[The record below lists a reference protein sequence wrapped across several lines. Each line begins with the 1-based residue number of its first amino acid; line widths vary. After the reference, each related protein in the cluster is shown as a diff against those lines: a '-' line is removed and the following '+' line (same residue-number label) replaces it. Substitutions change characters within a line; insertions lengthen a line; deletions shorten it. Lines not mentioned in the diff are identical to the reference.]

1 MKTSKKVLSTFLAL
15 FMVVTMFSGSA
26 FAADSANQL
35 TGFGSDIASIGIT
48 GADVSSATLTTS
60 ASNNG
65 NDNNMTYTYNVVL
78 SATTS
83 AEAAVTATFAK
94 AAGSGCTISKVP
106 RISNQ
111 PVPTIPVVRNN
122 QSLTFS
128 STLSSGVG
136 TATAYVFPALTTDFT
151 RFDTYVF
158 NFTTGAVKNP
168 VTSNGVTLRFGDP
181 AYANT
186 APECYMSLEAD
197 GAAFNAQYEGPLA
210 GYYPD
215 MLALYMTYD
224 GAINATASDTDKVC
238 FVTYDANGEAT
249 EVGSITGTGSTF
261 ATVKIKA
268 AGSISVNGITV
279 NFSAPASPTTPAGS
293 APSSVVSYLPIGQ
306 YASGQGWGSAAG
318 KFAGKTSLESTGV
331 SLGALGGYIEFKFD
345 DGITDDPTNPYG
357 VDFVVYGNAFNGNP
371 EAGAVQVSENG
382 TTWYELAGSKYYDDN
397 LTATGAAQSNGKF
410 AAAYTGTS
418 RNADITYTLNSANIT
433 AALTGEHGSITANPF
448 TNAIA
453 WWPTVG
459 EYADSVIAAAHQD
472 SNVTVSRTANQ
483 LTFGGVTAV
492 QDSNTTAEYAFGY
505 ADVTPNGSPATY
517 GDAVNPYTPYTSG
530 KTGGDGFDLA
540 WAVDIS
546 TGLPVNVTGKVFKY
560 VRVYSAVLDNATFGE
575 TSTEV
580 CGIFTTA
587 NGQKNAD
594 GSEVPVGRT
603 DAPTVNYGTSAT
615 AMNIPVSTEDNSVAD
630 LQMTAG
636 KYYINAAGTA
646 ENLYVNGAKVT
657 SGEAYE
663 FNVESRKTTYLRIIA
678 QNEMKEP
685 FIKVIAIRGR

>member
-94 AAGSGCTISKVP
+94 AAGSGCTISTVP

-249 EVGSITGTGSTF
+249 EVGCITGTGSTF

-268 AGSISVNGITV
+268 AGSISVNGVTV

-382 TTWYELAGSKYYDDN
+382 TTWYELAGSKYYDGGFSFDGN
-397 LTATGAAQSNGKF
+397 KATGGKYSNV
-410 AAAYTGTS
+410 YTGTLRDTTVNYTKGS
-418 RNADITYTLNSANIT
+418 DIQVTLGGNGPKTFTT
-433 AALTGEHGSITANPF
+433 AT
-448 TNAIA
+448 A
-453 WWPTVG
+453 WWPTVD

-472 SNVTVSRTANQ
+472 NNVTVSRTANQ

-587 NGQKNAD
+587 NGGT
-594 GSEVPVGRT
+594 GSGAATTDLVVKKGNKPVATSNMGYREV
-603 DAPTVNYGTSAT
+603 DAGSYKVTS
-615 AMNIPVSTEDNSVAD
+615 SE
-630 LQMTAG
+630 
-636 KYYINAAGTA
+636 
-646 ENLYVNGAKVT
+646 ENVYVNGVKVT
-657 SGEAYE
+657 ADSGYTFTISAGGMY
-663 FNVESRKTTYLRIIA
+663 RIIT
-678 QNEMKEP
+678 QNGTESPYVTLLKGE
-685 FIKVIAIRGR
+685 

>member
-94 AAGSGCTISKVP
+94 AAGSGCTISTVP

-268 AGSISVNGITV
+268 AGSISVNGVTV

-382 TTWYELAGSKYYDDN
+382 TTWYELAGSKYYDGGFSFDGN
-397 LTATGAAQSNGKF
+397 KATGGKYSNV
-410 AAAYTGTS
+410 YTGTLRDTTVNYTKGS
-418 RNADITYTLNSANIT
+418 DIQVTLGGNGPKTFTT
-433 AALTGEHGSITANPF
+433 AT
-448 TNAIA
+448 A
-453 WWPTVG
+453 WWPTVD

-587 NGQKNAD
+587 NKASASIGTTA
-594 GSEVPVGRT
+594 
-603 DAPTVNYGTSAT
+603 APTITINDGGDFVGNIAEFGSPVKYGNVDVYDLSGCGFTNLDVTAVLSGANVYVNS
-615 AMNIPVSTEDNSVAD
+615 
-630 LQMTAG
+630 
-636 KYYINAAGTA
+636 NAAGNYTA
-646 ENLYVNGAKVT
+646 GVNNNYIRVVAQ
-657 SGEAYE
+657 SGTNAPYITLI
-663 FNVESRKTTYLRIIA
+663 KLR
-678 QNEMKEP
+678 
-685 FIKVIAIRGR
+685 

>member
-1 MKTSKKVLSTFLAL
+1 
-15 FMVVTMFSGSA
+15 MVVTMFSGSA

-238 FVTYDANGEAT
+238 FVTYDSNGEAT
-249 EVGSITGTGSTF
+249 EEGSITGTGSTF

-268 AGSISVNGITV
+268 AGSISVNGVTV

-382 TTWYELAGSKYYDDN
+382 TTWYELAGSKYYDGGFSFDGN
-397 LTATGAAQSNGKF
+397 KATGGKYSNV
-410 AAAYTGTS
+410 YTGTLRDTTVNYTKGS
-418 RNADITYTLNSANIT
+418 DIQVTLGGNGPKTFTT
-433 AALTGEHGSITANPF
+433 AT
-448 TNAIA
+448 A
-453 WWPTVG
+453 WWPTVD

-546 TGLPVNVTGKVFKY
+546 TGQPVNVTGKVFKY

-587 NGQKNAD
+587 NKA
-594 GSEVPVGRT
+594 SASVGT
-603 DAPTVNYGTSAT
+603 TAAPTSITVNNNSITPTSTVGNVVVYDVGGLTESDTISVTTAGTSNT
-615 AMNIPVSTEDNSVAD
+615 
-630 LQMTAG
+630 
-636 KYYINAAGTA
+636 YINSA
-646 ENLYVNGAKVT
+646 NSN
-657 SGEAYE
+657 SYE
-663 FNVESRKTTYLRIIA
+663 VSADDQMVRIIV
-678 QNEMKEP
+678 QSGSSEP
-685 FIKVIAIRGR
+685 YIAIIK

>member
-94 AAGSGCTISKVP
+94 AAGSGCTISTVP

-224 GAINATASDTDKVC
+224 GAISATASDTDKVC
-238 FVTYDANGEAT
+238 FVTYDSNGEAT
-249 EVGSITGTGSTF
+249 EEGSITGTGSTF

-268 AGSISVNGITV
+268 AGSISVNGVTV

-357 VDFVVYGNAFNGNP
+357 VDFVIYGNAFNGNP

-382 TTWYELAGSKYYDDN
+382 TTWYELAGSKYYDGGFSFDGN
-397 LTATGAAQSNGKF
+397 KATGGKYSNV
-410 AAAYTGTS
+410 YTGTLRDTTVNYTKGS
-418 RNADITYTLNSANIT
+418 DIQVTLGGNGPKTFTT
-433 AALTGEHGSITANPF
+433 AT
-448 TNAIA
+448 A
-453 WWPTVG
+453 WWPTVD

-492 QDSNTTAEYAFGY
+492 QDSNATAEYAFGY

-517 GDAVNPYTPYTSG
+517 GDAVNPYTPYTAG

-546 TGLPVNVTGKVFKY
+546 TGRPVNVTGKVFKY

-587 NGQKNAD
+587 NKA
-594 GSEVPVGRT
+594 SASVGT
-603 DAPTVNYGTSAT
+603 TAAPTITVDGNTYILDSTRVQEIDVSEGTVAVTAT
-615 AMNIPVSTEDNSVAD
+615 ASGNTLFVNS
-630 LQMTAG
+630 
-636 KYYINAAGTA
+636 
-646 ENLYVNGAKVT
+646 T
-657 SGEAYE
+657 SGTNSSSVNFTMEE
-663 FNVESRKTTYLRIIA
+663 GDEQLVRIIA
-678 QNEMKEP
+678 QDGTTSNP
-685 FIKVIAIRGR
+685 YIGVIKLVGAKAE

>member
-1 MKTSKKVLSTFLAL
+1 
-15 FMVVTMFSGSA
+15 MVVTMFSGSA

-94 AAGSGCTISKVP
+94 AAGSGCTISTVP

-128 STLSSGVG
+128 RTLSSGVG

-238 FVTYDANGEAT
+238 FVTYDSNGEAT
-249 EVGSITGTGSTF
+249 EVGSITGTGNTF

-268 AGSISVNGITV
+268 AGSISVNGVTV

-371 EAGAVQVSENG
+371 EAGAVQVSEDG
-382 TTWYELAGSKYYDDN
+382 TTWYELAGSKYYDGGFSFDGN
-397 LTATGAAQSNGKF
+397 KATGGKYSNV
-410 AAAYTGTS
+410 YTGTLRDTTVNYTKGS
-418 RNADITYTLNSANIT
+418 DIQVTLGGNGPKTFTT
-433 AALTGEHGSITANPF
+433 AT
-448 TNAIA
+448 A
-453 WWPTVG
+453 WWPTVD

-587 NGQKNAD
+587 NKA
-594 GSEVPVGRT
+594 SASVGT
-603 DAPTVNYGTSAT
+603 TAAPTSITVNNESITPTSTEGNVVVYDVGGLTESAT
-615 AMNIPVSTEDNSVAD
+615 ISVT
-630 LQMTAG
+630 TAG
-636 KYYINAAGTA
+636 ASNTYINSA
-646 ENLYVNGAKVT
+646 NSN
-657 SGEAYE
+657 SYE
-663 FNVESRKTTYLRIIA
+663 VSADDQMVRIIV
-678 QNEMKEP
+678 QSGSSEP
-685 FIKVIAIRGR
+685 YIAIIK

>member
-1 MKTSKKVLSTFLAL
+1 
-15 FMVVTMFSGSA
+15 MVVTMFSGSA

-238 FVTYDANGEAT
+238 FVTYDSNGEAT

-268 AGSISVNGITV
+268 AGSISVNGVTV

-357 VDFVVYGNAFNGNP
+357 VDFVIYGNAFNGNP

-382 TTWYELAGSKYYDDN
+382 TTWYELAGSKYYDGGFSFDGN
-397 LTATGAAQSNGKF
+397 KATGGKYSNV
-410 AAAYTGTS
+410 YTGTLRDTTVNYTKGS
-418 RNADITYTLNSANIT
+418 DIQVTLGGNGPKTFTT
-433 AALTGEHGSITANPF
+433 AT
-448 TNAIA
+448 A

-587 NGQKNAD
+587 NKA
-594 GSEVPVGRT
+594 SASVGT
-603 DAPTVNYGTSAT
+603 TAAPTITVDGDTYILDSTRVQEIDVSEGTVAVTAT
-615 AMNIPVSTEDNSVAD
+615 ASGNTLFVNS
-630 LQMTAG
+630 
-636 KYYINAAGTA
+636 
-646 ENLYVNGAKVT
+646 T
-657 SGEAYE
+657 SGTNSSSVNFTMKEGDE
-663 FNVESRKTTYLRIIA
+663 QLVRIIA
-678 QNEMKEP
+678 QDGTTSNP
-685 FIKVIAIRGR
+685 YIGVIKLVGVIAE

>member
-1 MKTSKKVLSTFLAL
+1 MVL
-15 FMVVTMFSGSA
+15 TMFSGSA

-94 AAGSGCTISKVP
+94 AAGSGCTISTVP

-238 FVTYDANGEAT
+238 FVTYDSNGEAT

-382 TTWYELAGSKYYDDN
+382 TTWYELAGSKYYDGGFSFDGN
-397 LTATGAAQSNGKF
+397 KATGGKYSNV
-410 AAAYTGTS
+410 YTGTLRDTTVNYTKGS
-418 RNADITYTLNSANIT
+418 DIQVTLGGNGPKTFTT
-433 AALTGEHGSITANPF
+433 AT
-448 TNAIA
+448 A
-453 WWPTVG
+453 WWPTVD

-546 TGLPVNVTGKVFKY
+546 TGQPVNVTGKVFKY

-587 NGQKNAD
+587 NKA
-594 GSEVPVGRT
+594 SASVGT
-603 DAPTVNYGTSAT
+603 TAAPTSITVNNNSITPTSTVGNVVVYDVGGLTESDTISVTTAGTSNT
-615 AMNIPVSTEDNSVAD
+615 
-630 LQMTAG
+630 
-636 KYYINAAGTA
+636 YINSA
-646 ENLYVNGAKVT
+646 NSN
-657 SGEAYE
+657 SYE
-663 FNVESRKTTYLRIIA
+663 VSADDQMVRIIV
-678 QNEMKEP
+678 QSGSSEP
-685 FIKVIAIRGR
+685 YIAIIK

>member
-1 MKTSKKVLSTFLAL
+1 MVL
-15 FMVVTMFSGSA
+15 TMFSGSA

-94 AAGSGCTISKVP
+94 AAGSGCTISTVP

-197 GAAFNAQYEGPLA
+197 GATFNAQYEGPLA

-215 MLALYMTYD
+215 MLALYMTYN
-224 GAINATASDTDKVC
+224 GAISATASDTDKVC
-238 FVTYDANGEAT
+238 FVTYDSNGEAT
-249 EVGSITGTGSTF
+249 EEGSITGTGNTF

-268 AGSISVNGITV
+268 AGSISVNGVTV

-357 VDFVVYGNAFNGNP
+357 VDFVIYGNAFNGNP

-382 TTWYELAGSKYYDDN
+382 TTWYELAGSKYYDGGFSFDGN
-397 LTATGAAQSNGKF
+397 KATGGKYSNV
-410 AAAYTGTS
+410 YTGTLRDTTVNYTKGS
-418 RNADITYTLNSANIT
+418 DIQVTLGGNGPKTFTT
-433 AALTGEHGSITANPF
+433 AT
-448 TNAIA
+448 A
-453 WWPTVG
+453 WWPTVD

-492 QDSNTTAEYAFGY
+492 QDSNATAEYAFGY

-546 TGLPVNVTGKVFKY
+546 TGRPVNVTGKVFKY

-587 NGQKNAD
+587 NGGT
-594 GSEVPVGRT
+594 GSG
-603 DAPTVNYGTSAT
+603 AATSAVSLMT
-615 AMNIPVSTEDNSVAD
+615 ENEEPVILNQQDVTSVA
-630 LQMTAG
+630 AG
-636 KYYINAAGTA
+636 QYFLNSSAEYTYINGVLSSDAATEYGAEISIAAGQKIQIITQ
-646 ENLYVNGAKVT
+646 NGT
-657 SGEAYE
+657 
-663 FNVESRKTTYLRIIA
+663 ES
-678 QNEMKEP
+678 P
-685 FIKVIAIRGR
+685 FITVLSAF

>member
-15 FMVVTMFSGSA
+15 FMVLTMFSGSA

-35 TGFGSDIASIGIT
+35 AGFGSDIASIGIT

-60 ASNNG
+60 ASDNG

-94 AAGSGCTISKVP
+94 AAGSGCTISTVP

-111 PVPTIPVVRNN
+111 PVPTIPVVQNN

-181 AYANT
+181 VYANT

-238 FVTYDANGEAT
+238 FVTYDSNGEAT
-249 EVGSITGTGSTF
+249 EEGSITGTGSTF

-268 AGSISVNGITV
+268 AGSISVNGVTV

-382 TTWYELAGSKYYDDN
+382 TTWYELAGSKYYDGGFSFDGN
-397 LTATGAAQSNGKF
+397 KATGGKYSNV
-410 AAAYTGTS
+410 YTGTLRDTTVNYTKGS
-418 RNADITYTLNSANIT
+418 DIQVTLGGNGPKTFTT
-433 AALTGEHGSITANPF
+433 AT
-448 TNAIA
+448 A
-453 WWPTVG
+453 WWPTVD

-472 SNVTVSRTANQ
+472 DNVTVSRTANQ

-587 NGQKNAD
+587 NKA
-594 GSEVPVGRT
+594 SASVGT
-603 DAPTVNYGTSAT
+603 TAAPTITINDGGDFVGNIAEFGSPVKYGNVDVYDLSGYGFTNLDVTAVLSGANVYVNS
-615 AMNIPVSTEDNSVAD
+615 
-630 LQMTAG
+630 
-636 KYYINAAGTA
+636 NAAGNYTA
-646 ENLYVNGAKVT
+646 GVNNNYIRVVAQ
-657 SGEAYE
+657 SGTNAPY
-663 FNVESRKTTYLRIIA
+663 IA
-678 QNEMKEP
+678 L
-685 FIKVIAIRGR
+685 IKLG

>member
-1 MKTSKKVLSTFLAL
+1 
-15 FMVVTMFSGSA
+15 MVVTMFSGSA

-238 FVTYDANGEAT
+238 FVTYDSNGEAT
-249 EVGSITGTGSTF
+249 EEGSITGTGSTF

-268 AGSISVNGITV
+268 AGSISVNGVTV

-371 EAGAVQVSENG
+371 EAGAVQVSEDG
-382 TTWYELAGSKYYDDN
+382 TTWYELAGSKYYDGGFSFDGN
-397 LTATGAAQSNGKF
+397 KATGGKYSNV
-410 AAAYTGTS
+410 YTGTLRDTTVNYTKGS
-418 RNADITYTLNSANIT
+418 DIQVTLGGNGPKTFTT
-433 AALTGEHGSITANPF
+433 AT
-448 TNAIA
+448 A
-453 WWPTVG
+453 WWPTVD

-472 SNVTVSRTANQ
+472 NNVTVSRTANQ

-587 NGQKNAD
+587 NGGT
-594 GSEVPVGRT
+594 GSGAATTDLVVKKGNKPVATSNMGYQEVDTG
-603 DAPTVNYGTSAT
+603 NYKVTS
-615 AMNIPVSTEDNSVAD
+615 SE
-630 LQMTAG
+630 
-636 KYYINAAGTA
+636 
-646 ENLYVNGAKVT
+646 ENVYVNGVKVT
-657 SGEAYE
+657 ADSGYTFTISAGRMY
-663 FNVESRKTTYLRIIA
+663 RIIT
-678 QNEMKEP
+678 QNGTESPYVTVLKG
-685 FIKVIAIRGR
+685 K

>member
-94 AAGSGCTISKVP
+94 AAGSGCTISTVP

-238 FVTYDANGEAT
+238 FVTYDSNGEAT
-249 EVGSITGTGSTF
+249 EEGSITGTGNTF

-268 AGSISVNGITV
+268 AGSISVNGVTV

-382 TTWYELAGSKYYDDN
+382 TTWYELAGSKYYDGGFSFDGN
-397 LTATGAAQSNGKF
+397 KATGGKYSNV
-410 AAAYTGTS
+410 YTGTLRDTTVNYTKGS
-418 RNADITYTLNSANIT
+418 DIQVTLGGNGPKTFTT
-433 AALTGEHGSITANPF
+433 AT
-448 TNAIA
+448 A
-453 WWPTVG
+453 WWPTVD

-492 QDSNTTAEYAFGY
+492 QDSNATAEYAFGY

-587 NGQKNAD
+587 NGGT
-594 GSEVPVGRT
+594 GSGAATSTVRLMNTNEEPVT
-603 DAPTVNYGTSAT
+603 LNQQAVT
-615 AMNIPVSTEDNSVAD
+615 SVA
-630 LQMTAG
+630 AG
-636 KYYINAAGTA
+636 QYFLNSSAEYTYINGVLSSDAATEYGAEISIAAGQKIQIITQ
-646 ENLYVNGAKVT
+646 NGT
-657 SGEAYE
+657 
-663 FNVESRKTTYLRIIA
+663 ES
-678 QNEMKEP
+678 P
-685 FIKVIAIRGR
+685 FITVLSAF

>member
-1 MKTSKKVLSTFLAL
+1 
-15 FMVVTMFSGSA
+15 MVVTMFSGSA

-94 AAGSGCTISKVP
+94 AAGSGCTISTVP

-181 AYANT
+181 TYANT

-224 GAINATASDTDKVC
+224 GAISATASDTDKVC
-238 FVTYDANGEAT
+238 FVTYDSNGEAT
-249 EVGSITGTGSTF
+249 EEGSITGTGSTF

-268 AGSISVNGITV
+268 AGSISVNGVTV

-357 VDFVVYGNAFNGNP
+357 VDFVIYGNAFNGNP

-382 TTWYELAGSKYYDDN
+382 TTWYELAGSKYYDGGFSFDGN
-397 LTATGAAQSNGKF
+397 KATGGKYSNV
-410 AAAYTGTS
+410 YTGTLRDTTVNYTKGS
-418 RNADITYTLNSANIT
+418 DIQVTLGGNGPKTFTT
-433 AALTGEHGSITANPF
+433 AT
-448 TNAIA
+448 A
-453 WWPTVG
+453 WWPTVD

-492 QDSNTTAEYAFGY
+492 QDSNATAEYAFGY

-546 TGLPVNVTGKVFKY
+546 TGRPVNVTGKVFKY

-587 NGQKNAD
+587 NGGT
-594 GSEVPVGRT
+594 GSG
-603 DAPTVNYGTSAT
+603 AATSAVSLMT
-615 AMNIPVSTEDNSVAD
+615 ENEEPVTLNQQDVTSVA
-630 LQMTAG
+630 AG
-636 KYYINAAGTA
+636 QYFLKSSAEYTYINGVLSSDAATEYGAEISIAAGQKIQIITQ
-646 ENLYVNGAKVT
+646 NGT
-657 SGEAYE
+657 
-663 FNVESRKTTYLRIIA
+663 ES
-678 QNEMKEP
+678 P
-685 FIKVIAIRGR
+685 FITVLSAF

>member
-15 FMVVTMFSGSA
+15 FMVLTMFSGSA

-94 AAGSGCTISKVP
+94 AAGSGCTISTVP

-238 FVTYDANGEAT
+238 FVTYDSNGEAT
-249 EVGSITGTGSTF
+249 EEGSITGTGSTF

-268 AGSISVNGITV
+268 AGSISVNGVTV

-382 TTWYELAGSKYYDDN
+382 TTWYELAGSKYYDGGFSFDGN
-397 LTATGAAQSNGKF
+397 KATGGKYSNV
-410 AAAYTGTS
+410 YTGTLRDTTVNYTKGS
-418 RNADITYTLNSANIT
+418 DIQVTLGGNGPKTFTT
-433 AALTGEHGSITANPF
+433 AT
-448 TNAIA
+448 A
-453 WWPTVG
+453 WWPTVD

-472 SNVTVSRTANQ
+472 NNVTVSRTANQ

-587 NGQKNAD
+587 NGGT
-594 GSEVPVGRT
+594 GSGAATTDLVVKKGNKPVATSNMGYQEVDTG
-603 DAPTVNYGTSAT
+603 NYKVTS
-615 AMNIPVSTEDNSVAD
+615 SE
-630 LQMTAG
+630 
-636 KYYINAAGTA
+636 
-646 ENLYVNGAKVT
+646 ENVYVNGVKVT
-657 SGEAYE
+657 ADSGYTFTISAGRMY
-663 FNVESRKTTYLRIIA
+663 RIIT
-678 QNEMKEP
+678 QNGTESPYVTVLKG
-685 FIKVIAIRGR
+685 K

>member
-1 MKTSKKVLSTFLAL
+1 MVL
-15 FMVVTMFSGSA
+15 TMFSGSA

-94 AAGSGCTISKVP
+94 AAGSGCTISTVP

-268 AGSISVNGITV
+268 AGSISVNGVTV
-279 NFSAPASPTTPAGS
+279 NFSAPASPTTPAGP

-382 TTWYELAGSKYYDDN
+382 TTWYELAGSKYYDGGFSFDGN
-397 LTATGAAQSNGKF
+397 KATGGKYSNV
-410 AAAYTGTS
+410 YTGTLRDTTVNYTKGS
-418 RNADITYTLNSANIT
+418 DIQVTLGGNGPKTFTT
-433 AALTGEHGSITANPF
+433 AT
-448 TNAIA
+448 A
-453 WWPTVG
+453 WWPTVD

-546 TGLPVNVTGKVFKY
+546 TGQPVNVTGKVFKY

-587 NGQKNAD
+587 NKA
-594 GSEVPVGRT
+594 SASVGT
-603 DAPTVNYGTSAT
+603 TAAPTSITVNNNSITPTSTVGNVVVYDVGGLTESDTISVTTAGTSNT
-615 AMNIPVSTEDNSVAD
+615 
-630 LQMTAG
+630 
-636 KYYINAAGTA
+636 YINSA
-646 ENLYVNGAKVT
+646 NSN
-657 SGEAYE
+657 SYE
-663 FNVESRKTTYLRIIA
+663 VSADDQMVRIIV
-678 QNEMKEP
+678 QSGSSEP
-685 FIKVIAIRGR
+685 YIAIIK

>member
-15 FMVVTMFSGSA
+15 FMVLTMFSGSA

-35 TGFGSDIASIGIT
+35 AGFGSDIASIGIT

-83 AEAAVTATFAK
+83 AEAAVTATVAK
-94 AAGSGCTISKVP
+94 AAGSGCTISTVP

-111 PVPTIPVVRNN
+111 PVPTIPVVQNN

-197 GAAFNAQYEGPLA
+197 GATFNAQYEGPLA

-215 MLALYMTYD
+215 MLALYMTYN
-224 GAINATASDTDKVC
+224 GAISATASDTDKVC
-238 FVTYDANGEAT
+238 FVTYDSNGEAT
-249 EVGSITGTGSTF
+249 EEGSITGTGNTF

-268 AGSISVNGITV
+268 AGSISVNGVTV

-357 VDFVVYGNAFNGNP
+357 VDFVIYGNAFNGNP

-382 TTWYELAGSKYYDDN
+382 TTWYELAGSKYYDGGFSFDGN
-397 LTATGAAQSNGKF
+397 KATGGKYSNV
-410 AAAYTGTS
+410 YTGTLRDTTVNYTKGS
-418 RNADITYTLNSANIT
+418 DIQVTLGGNGPKTFTT
-433 AALTGEHGSITANPF
+433 AT
-448 TNAIA
+448 A
-453 WWPTVG
+453 WWPTVD

-492 QDSNTTAEYAFGY
+492 QDSNATAEYAFGY

-546 TGLPVNVTGKVFKY
+546 NGLPVNVTGKVFKY

-587 NGQKNAD
+587 NKA
-594 GSEVPVGRT
+594 SASVGT
-603 DAPTVNYGTSAT
+603 TAAPTITINDGGDFVGNIAEFGSAVKYGNVDVYDLSGYGFTNLDVTAVLSGANVYVNS
-615 AMNIPVSTEDNSVAD
+615 
-630 LQMTAG
+630 
-636 KYYINAAGTA
+636 NAAGNYTA
-646 ENLYVNGAKVT
+646 GVNNNYIRVVAQ
-657 SGEAYE
+657 SGTNAPY
-663 FNVESRKTTYLRIIA
+663 IA
-678 QNEMKEP
+678 L
-685 FIKVIAIRGR
+685 IKLG

>member
-1 MKTSKKVLSTFLAL
+1 
-15 FMVVTMFSGSA
+15 MVVTMFSGSA

-238 FVTYDANGEAT
+238 FVTYDSNGEAT
-249 EVGSITGTGSTF
+249 EEGSITGTGSTF

-268 AGSISVNGITV
+268 AGSISVNGVTV
-279 NFSAPASPTTPAGS
+279 NFSAPASPTTLAGS

-382 TTWYELAGSKYYDDN
+382 TTWYELAGSKYYDGGFSFDGN
-397 LTATGAAQSNGKF
+397 KATGGKYSNV
-410 AAAYTGTS
+410 YTGTLRDTTVNYTKGS
-418 RNADITYTLNSANIT
+418 DIQVTLGGNGPKTFTT
-433 AALTGEHGSITANPF
+433 AT
-448 TNAIA
+448 A
-453 WWPTVG
+453 WWPTVD

-472 SNVTVSRTANQ
+472 DNVTVSRTANQ

-587 NGQKNAD
+587 NGGT
-594 GSEVPVGRT
+594 GSGAATSTVRLMNTNEEPVT
-603 DAPTVNYGTSAT
+603 LNQQAVT
-615 AMNIPVSTEDNSVAD
+615 SVA
-630 LQMTAG
+630 AG
-636 KYYINAAGTA
+636 QYFLNSSAEYTYINGVLSSDAATEYGAEISIAAGQKIQIITQ
-646 ENLYVNGAKVT
+646 NGT
-657 SGEAYE
+657 
-663 FNVESRKTTYLRIIA
+663 ES
-678 QNEMKEP
+678 P
-685 FIKVIAIRGR
+685 FITVLSAF

>member
-1 MKTSKKVLSTFLAL
+1 MKTSKKVLSTFLAF
-15 FMVVTMFSGSA
+15 FMVLTMFSGSA

-35 TGFGSDIASIGIT
+35 AGFGSDIASIGIT

-60 ASNNG
+60 ASDNG

-94 AAGSGCTISKVP
+94 AAGSGCTISTVP

-111 PVPTIPVVRNN
+111 PVPTIPVVQNN

-238 FVTYDANGEAT
+238 FVTYDSNGEAT
-249 EVGSITGTGSTF
+249 EEGSITGTGSTF

-268 AGSISVNGITV
+268 AGSISVNGVTV

-382 TTWYELAGSKYYDDN
+382 TTWYELAGSKYYDGGFSFDGN
-397 LTATGAAQSNGKF
+397 KATGGKYSNV
-410 AAAYTGTS
+410 YTGTLRDTTVNYTKGS
-418 RNADITYTLNSANIT
+418 DIQVTLGGNGPKTFTT
-433 AALTGEHGSITANPF
+433 AT
-448 TNAIA
+448 A
-453 WWPTVG
+453 WWPTVD

-472 SNVTVSRTANQ
+472 DNVTVSRTANQ

-587 NGQKNAD
+587 NKA
-594 GSEVPVGRT
+594 SASVGT
-603 DAPTVNYGTSAT
+603 TAAPTITINDGGDFVGNIAEFGSPVKYGNVDVYDLSGYGFTNLDVTAVLSGANVYVNS
-615 AMNIPVSTEDNSVAD
+615 
-630 LQMTAG
+630 
-636 KYYINAAGTA
+636 NAAGNYTA
-646 ENLYVNGAKVT
+646 GVNNNYIRVVAQ
-657 SGEAYE
+657 SGTNAPY
-663 FNVESRKTTYLRIIA
+663 IA
-678 QNEMKEP
+678 L
-685 FIKVIAIRGR
+685 IKLG

>member
-94 AAGSGCTISKVP
+94 AAGSGCTISTVP

-215 MLALYMTYD
+215 MLALYMTYN
-224 GAINATASDTDKVC
+224 GAISATASDTDKVC
-238 FVTYDANGEAT
+238 FVTYDSNGEAT
-249 EVGSITGTGSTF
+249 EEGSITGTGSTF

-268 AGSISVNGITV
+268 AGSISVNGVTV

-357 VDFVVYGNAFNGNP
+357 VDFVIYGNAFNGNP

-382 TTWYELAGSKYYDDN
+382 TTWYELAGSKYYDGGFSFDGN
-397 LTATGAAQSNGKF
+397 KATGGKYSNV
-410 AAAYTGTS
+410 YTGTLRDTTVNYTKGS
-418 RNADITYTLNSANIT
+418 DIQVTLGGNGPKTFTT
-433 AALTGEHGSITANPF
+433 AT
-448 TNAIA
+448 A
-453 WWPTVG
+453 WWPTVD

-492 QDSNTTAEYAFGY
+492 QDSNATAEYAFGY

-546 TGLPVNVTGKVFKY
+546 TGRPVNVTGKVFKY

-587 NGQKNAD
+587 NGGT
-594 GSEVPVGRT
+594 GSG
-603 DAPTVNYGTSAT
+603 AATSAVSLMT
-615 AMNIPVSTEDNSVAD
+615 ENEEPVTLNQQDVTSVA
-630 LQMTAG
+630 AG
-636 KYYINAAGTA
+636 QYFLKSSAEYTYINGVLSSDAATEYGAEISIAAGQKIQIITQ
-646 ENLYVNGAKVT
+646 NGT
-657 SGEAYE
+657 
-663 FNVESRKTTYLRIIA
+663 ES
-678 QNEMKEP
+678 P
-685 FIKVIAIRGR
+685 FITVLSAF

>member
-1 MKTSKKVLSTFLAL
+1 
-15 FMVVTMFSGSA
+15 MVVTMFSGSA

-94 AAGSGCTISKVP
+94 AAGSGCTISTVP

-111 PVPTIPVVRNN
+111 PVPTIPVVQNN

-238 FVTYDANGEAT
+238 FVTYDSNGEAT

-318 KFAGKTSLESTGV
+318 KFAGKNSLESTGV

-382 TTWYELAGSKYYDDN
+382 TTWYELAGSKYYDGGFSFDGN
-397 LTATGAAQSNGKF
+397 KATGGKYSNV
-410 AAAYTGTS
+410 YTGTLRDTTVNYTKGS
-418 RNADITYTLNSANIT
+418 DIQVTLGGNGPKTFTT
-433 AALTGEHGSITANPF
+433 AT
-448 TNAIA
+448 A
-453 WWPTVG
+453 WWPTVD

-546 TGLPVNVTGKVFKY
+546 TGQPVNVTGKVFKY

-587 NGQKNAD
+587 NKA
-594 GSEVPVGRT
+594 SASVGT
-603 DAPTVNYGTSAT
+603 TAAPTSITVNNNSITPTSTVGNVVVYDVGGLTESDTISVTTAGTSNT
-615 AMNIPVSTEDNSVAD
+615 
-630 LQMTAG
+630 
-636 KYYINAAGTA
+636 YINSA
-646 ENLYVNGAKVT
+646 NSN
-657 SGEAYE
+657 SYE
-663 FNVESRKTTYLRIIA
+663 VSADDQMVRIIV
-678 QNEMKEP
+678 QSGSSEP
-685 FIKVIAIRGR
+685 YIAIIK

>member
-1 MKTSKKVLSTFLAL
+1 MVL
-15 FMVVTMFSGSA
+15 TMFSGSA

-35 TGFGSDIASIGIT
+35 AGFGSDIASIGIT

-60 ASNNG
+60 ASDNG

-94 AAGSGCTISKVP
+94 AAGSGCTISTVP

-111 PVPTIPVVRNN
+111 PVPTIPVVQNN

-238 FVTYDANGEAT
+238 FVTYDSNGEAT
-249 EVGSITGTGSTF
+249 EEGSITGTGSTF

-268 AGSISVNGITV
+268 AGSISVNGVTV

-382 TTWYELAGSKYYDDN
+382 TTWYELAGSKYYDGGFSFDGN
-397 LTATGAAQSNGKF
+397 KATGGKYSNV
-410 AAAYTGTS
+410 YTGTLRDTTVNYTKGS
-418 RNADITYTLNSANIT
+418 DIQVTLGGNGPKTFTT
-433 AALTGEHGSITANPF
+433 AT
-448 TNAIA
+448 A
-453 WWPTVG
+453 WWPTVD

-472 SNVTVSRTANQ
+472 DNVTVSRTANQ

-587 NGQKNAD
+587 NKA
-594 GSEVPVGRT
+594 SASVGT
-603 DAPTVNYGTSAT
+603 TAAPTSITVNNNSITPTSTEGNVVVYDVGGLTESDTISVTTAGTSNT
-615 AMNIPVSTEDNSVAD
+615 
-630 LQMTAG
+630 
-636 KYYINAAGTA
+636 YINSA
-646 ENLYVNGAKVT
+646 NSN
-657 SGEAYE
+657 SYE
-663 FNVESRKTTYLRIIA
+663 VSADDQMVRIIV
-678 QNEMKEP
+678 QSGSSEP
-685 FIKVIAIRGR
+685 YIAIIK

>member
-15 FMVVTMFSGSA
+15 FMVLTMFSGSA

-94 AAGSGCTISKVP
+94 AAGSGCTISTVP

-111 PVPTIPVVRNN
+111 PVPTIPVVQNN

-215 MLALYMTYD
+215 MLALYMTYN
-224 GAINATASDTDKVC
+224 GAISATASDTDKVC
-238 FVTYDANGEAT
+238 FVTYDSNGEAT
-249 EVGSITGTGSTF
+249 EEGSITGTGNTF

-268 AGSISVNGITV
+268 AGSISVNGVTV

-357 VDFVVYGNAFNGNP
+357 VDFVIYGNAFNGNP

-382 TTWYELAGSKYYDDN
+382 TTWYELAGSKYYDGGFSFDGN
-397 LTATGAAQSNGKF
+397 KATGGKYSNV
-410 AAAYTGTS
+410 YTGTLRDTTVNYTKGS
-418 RNADITYTLNSANIT
+418 DIQVTLGGNGPKTFTT
-433 AALTGEHGSITANPF
+433 AT
-448 TNAIA
+448 A
-453 WWPTVG
+453 WWPTVD

-492 QDSNTTAEYAFGY
+492 QDSNATAEYAFGY

-546 TGLPVNVTGKVFKY
+546 NGLPVNVTGKVFKY

-587 NGQKNAD
+587 NKA
-594 GSEVPVGRT
+594 SASVGT
-603 DAPTVNYGTSAT
+603 TAAPTITINDGGDFVGNIAEFGSAVKYGNVDVYDLSGYGFTNLDVTAVLSGANVYVNS
-615 AMNIPVSTEDNSVAD
+615 
-630 LQMTAG
+630 
-636 KYYINAAGTA
+636 NAAGNYTA
-646 ENLYVNGAKVT
+646 GVNNNYIRVVAQ
-657 SGEAYE
+657 SGTNAPYITLI
-663 FNVESRKTTYLRIIA
+663 KLR
-678 QNEMKEP
+678 
-685 FIKVIAIRGR
+685 

>member
-15 FMVVTMFSGSA
+15 FMVLTMFSGSA

-94 AAGSGCTISKVP
+94 AAGSGCTISTVP

-197 GAAFNAQYEGPLA
+197 GATFNAQYEGPLA

-215 MLALYMTYD
+215 MLALYMTYN
-224 GAINATASDTDKVC
+224 GAISATASDTDKVC
-238 FVTYDANGEAT
+238 FVTYDSNGEAT
-249 EVGSITGTGSTF
+249 EEGSITGTGNTF

-268 AGSISVNGITV
+268 AGSISVNGVTV

-357 VDFVVYGNAFNGNP
+357 VDFV
-371 EAGAVQVSENG
+371 
-382 TTWYELAGSKYYDDN
+382 
-397 LTATGAAQSNGKF
+397 
-410 AAAYTGTS
+410 
-418 RNADITYTLNSANIT
+418 I
-433 AALTGEHGSITANPF
+433 
-448 TNAIA
+448 
-453 WWPTVG
+453 
-459 EYADSVIAAAHQD
+459 
-472 SNVTVSRTANQ
+472 
-483 LTFGGVTAV
+483 
-492 QDSNTTAEYAFGY
+492 
-505 ADVTPNGSPATY
+505 
-517 GDAVNPYTPYTSG
+517 
-530 KTGGDGFDLA
+530 
-540 WAVDIS
+540 
-546 TGLPVNVTGKVFKY
+546 
-560 VRVYSAVLDNATFGE
+560 
-575 TSTEV
+575 
-580 CGIFTTA
+580 
-587 NGQKNAD
+587 
-594 GSEVPVGRT
+594 
-603 DAPTVNYGTSAT
+603 
-615 AMNIPVSTEDNSVAD
+615 
-630 LQMTAG
+630 
-636 KYYINAAGTA
+636 
-646 ENLYVNGAKVT
+646 
-657 SGEAYE
+657 
-663 FNVESRKTTYLRIIA
+663 
-678 QNEMKEP
+678 
-685 FIKVIAIRGR
+685 

>member
-15 FMVVTMFSGSA
+15 FMVLTMFSGSA

-94 AAGSGCTISKVP
+94 AAGSGCTISTVP

-197 GAAFNAQYEGPLA
+197 GATFNAQYEGPLA

-215 MLALYMTYD
+215 MLALYMTYN
-224 GAINATASDTDKVC
+224 GAISATASDTDKVC
-238 FVTYDANGEAT
+238 FVTYDSNGEAT
-249 EVGSITGTGSTF
+249 EEGSITGTGNTF

-268 AGSISVNGITV
+268 AGSISVNGVTV

-382 TTWYELAGSKYYDDN
+382 TTWYELAGSKYYDGGFSFDGN
-397 LTATGAAQSNGKF
+397 KATGGKYSNV
-410 AAAYTGTS
+410 YTGTLRDTTVNYTKGS
-418 RNADITYTLNSANIT
+418 DIQVTLGGNGPKTFTT
-433 AALTGEHGSITANPF
+433 AT
-448 TNAIA
+448 A
-453 WWPTVG
+453 WWPTVD

-492 QDSNTTAEYAFGY
+492 QDSNATAEYAFGY

-546 TGLPVNVTGKVFKY
+546 TGRPVNVTGKVFKY

-587 NGQKNAD
+587 NGGTGSGAATSTVRLMNAN
-594 GSEVPVGRT
+594 EEPVT
-603 DAPTVNYGTSAT
+603 LNQQDVT
-615 AMNIPVSTEDNSVAD
+615 SVA
-630 LQMTAG
+630 AG
-636 KYYINAAGTA
+636 QYFLNSSAEYTYINGVLSSDAATEYGAEISIAAGQKIQIITQ
-646 ENLYVNGAKVT
+646 NGT
-657 SGEAYE
+657 
-663 FNVESRKTTYLRIIA
+663 ES
-678 QNEMKEP
+678 P
-685 FIKVIAIRGR
+685 FITVLSAF

>member
-94 AAGSGCTISKVP
+94 AAGSGCTISTVP

-268 AGSISVNGITV
+268 AGSISVNGVTV

-382 TTWYELAGSKYYDDN
+382 TTWYELAGSKYYDGGFSFDGN
-397 LTATGAAQSNGKF
+397 KATGGKYSNV
-410 AAAYTGTS
+410 YTGTLRDTTVNYTKGS
-418 RNADITYTLNSANIT
+418 DIQVTLGGNGPKTFTT
-433 AALTGEHGSITANPF
+433 AT
-448 TNAIA
+448 A
-453 WWPTVG
+453 WWPTVD

-472 SNVTVSRTANQ
+472 NNVTVSRTANQ

-587 NGQKNAD
+587 NGGT
-594 GSEVPVGRT
+594 GSGAATSTVRLMNTNEEPVT
-603 DAPTVNYGTSAT
+603 LNQQAVT
-615 AMNIPVSTEDNSVAD
+615 SVA
-630 LQMTAG
+630 AG
-636 KYYINAAGTA
+636 QYFLNSSAEYTYINGVLSSDAATEYGAEISIAAGQKIQIITQ
-646 ENLYVNGAKVT
+646 NGT
-657 SGEAYE
+657 
-663 FNVESRKTTYLRIIA
+663 ES
-678 QNEMKEP
+678 P
-685 FIKVIAIRGR
+685 FITVLSAF

>member
-15 FMVVTMFSGSA
+15 FMVLTMFSGSA

-94 AAGSGCTISKVP
+94 AAGSGCTISTVP

-215 MLALYMTYD
+215 MLALYMTYN
-224 GAINATASDTDKVC
+224 GAISATASDTDKVC
-238 FVTYDANGEAT
+238 FVTYDSNGEAT
-249 EVGSITGTGSTF
+249 EEGSITGTGSTF

-268 AGSISVNGITV
+268 AGSISVNGVTV

-357 VDFVVYGNAFNGNP
+357 VDFVIYGNAFNGNP

-382 TTWYELAGSKYYDDN
+382 TTWYELAGSKYYDGGFSFDGN
-397 LTATGAAQSNGKF
+397 KATGGKYSNV
-410 AAAYTGTS
+410 YTGTLRDTTVNYTKGS
-418 RNADITYTLNSANIT
+418 DIQVTLGGNGPKTFTT
-433 AALTGEHGSITANPF
+433 AT
-448 TNAIA
+448 A
-453 WWPTVG
+453 WWPTVD

-492 QDSNTTAEYAFGY
+492 QDSNATAEYAFGY

-546 TGLPVNVTGKVFKY
+546 TGRPVNVTGKVFKY

-587 NGQKNAD
+587 NGGT
-594 GSEVPVGRT
+594 GSG
-603 DAPTVNYGTSAT
+603 AATSAVSLMT
-615 AMNIPVSTEDNSVAD
+615 ADEKPVTLNQQDVTSVA
-630 LQMTAG
+630 AG
-636 KYYINAAGTA
+636 QYFLNSSAEYTYINGVLSSDAATEYGAEISIAAGQKIQIITQ
-646 ENLYVNGAKVT
+646 NGT
-657 SGEAYE
+657 
-663 FNVESRKTTYLRIIA
+663 ES
-678 QNEMKEP
+678 P
-685 FIKVIAIRGR
+685 FITVLSAF

>member
-1 MKTSKKVLSTFLAL
+1 
-15 FMVVTMFSGSA
+15 MVVTMFSGSA

-94 AAGSGCTISKVP
+94 AAGSGCTISTVP

-158 NFTTGAVKNP
+158 NFTTGGVKNP

-238 FVTYDANGEAT
+238 FVTYDSNGEAT

-318 KFAGKTSLESTGV
+318 KFAGKNSLESTGV

-382 TTWYELAGSKYYDDN
+382 TTWYELAGSKYYDGGFSFDGN
-397 LTATGAAQSNGKF
+397 KATGGKYSNV
-410 AAAYTGTS
+410 YTGTLRDTTVNYTKGS
-418 RNADITYTLNSANIT
+418 DIQVTLGGNGPKTFTT
-433 AALTGEHGSITANPF
+433 AT
-448 TNAIA
+448 A
-453 WWPTVG
+453 WWPTVD

-546 TGLPVNVTGKVFKY
+546 TGQPVNVTGKVFKY

-587 NGQKNAD
+587 NKA
-594 GSEVPVGRT
+594 SASVGT
-603 DAPTVNYGTSAT
+603 TAAPTSITVNNNSITPTSTEGNVVVYDVGGLTESDTISVTTAGTSNT
-615 AMNIPVSTEDNSVAD
+615 
-630 LQMTAG
+630 
-636 KYYINAAGTA
+636 YINSA
-646 ENLYVNGAKVT
+646 NSN
-657 SGEAYE
+657 SYE
-663 FNVESRKTTYLRIIA
+663 VSADDQMVRIIV
-678 QNEMKEP
+678 QSGSSEP
-685 FIKVIAIRGR
+685 YIAIIK

>member
-1 MKTSKKVLSTFLAL
+1 MKPSKKVLSTFLAL

-94 AAGSGCTISKVP
+94 AAGSGCTISTVP

-224 GAINATASDTDKVC
+224 VAINATASETDKVC

-268 AGSISVNGITV
+268 AGSISVNGVTV

-382 TTWYELAGSKYYDDN
+382 TTWYELAGSKYYDGGFSFDGN
-397 LTATGAAQSNGKF
+397 KATGGKYSNV
-410 AAAYTGTS
+410 YTGTLRDTTVNYTKGS
-418 RNADITYTLNSANIT
+418 DIQVTLGGNGPKTFTT
-433 AALTGEHGSITANPF
+433 AT
-448 TNAIA
+448 A
-453 WWPTVG
+453 WWPTVD

-472 SNVTVSRTANQ
+472 NNVTVSRTANQ

-587 NGQKNAD
+587 NGGT
-594 GSEVPVGRT
+594 GSGAATTDLVVKKGNKPVATSNMGYREV
-603 DAPTVNYGTSAT
+603 DAGSYKVTS
-615 AMNIPVSTEDNSVAD
+615 SE
-630 LQMTAG
+630 
-636 KYYINAAGTA
+636 
-646 ENLYVNGAKVT
+646 ENVYVNGVKVT
-657 SGEAYE
+657 ADSGYTFTISAGGMY
-663 FNVESRKTTYLRIIA
+663 RIIT
-678 QNEMKEP
+678 QNGTESPYVTLLKG
-685 FIKVIAIRGR
+685 K

>member
-15 FMVVTMFSGSA
+15 FMVLTMFSGSA

-94 AAGSGCTISKVP
+94 AAGSGCTISTVP

-197 GAAFNAQYEGPLA
+197 GATFNAQYEGPLA

-215 MLALYMTYD
+215 MLALYMTYN
-224 GAINATASDTDKVC
+224 GAISATASDTDKVC
-238 FVTYDANGEAT
+238 FVTYDSNGEAT
-249 EVGSITGTGSTF
+249 EEGSITGTGNTF

-268 AGSISVNGITV
+268 AGSISVNGVTV

-371 EAGAVQVSENG
+371 EAGAVQVSEDG
-382 TTWYELAGSKYYDDN
+382 TTWYELAGSKYYDGGFSFDGN
-397 LTATGAAQSNGKF
+397 KATGGKYSNV
-410 AAAYTGTS
+410 YTGTLRDTTVNYTKGS
-418 RNADITYTLNSANIT
+418 DIQVTLGGNGPKTFTT
-433 AALTGEHGSITANPF
+433 AT
-448 TNAIA
+448 A
-453 WWPTVG
+453 WWPTVD

-472 SNVTVSRTANQ
+472 NNVTVSRTANQ

-587 NGQKNAD
+587 NGGT
-594 GSEVPVGRT
+594 GSG
-603 DAPTVNYGTSAT
+603 AATSAVSLMT
-615 AMNIPVSTEDNSVAD
+615 ADEKPVTLNQQDVTSVA
-630 LQMTAG
+630 AG
-636 KYYINAAGTA
+636 QYFLNSSAEYTYINGVLSSDAATEYGAEISIAAGQKIQIITQ
-646 ENLYVNGAKVT
+646 NGT
-657 SGEAYE
+657 
-663 FNVESRKTTYLRIIA
+663 ES
-678 QNEMKEP
+678 P
-685 FIKVIAIRGR
+685 FITVLSAF

>member
-1 MKTSKKVLSTFLAL
+1 
-15 FMVVTMFSGSA
+15 MVVTMFSGSA

-35 TGFGSDIASIGIT
+35 AGFGSDIASIGIT

-215 MLALYMTYD
+215 MLALYMTYN
-224 GAINATASDTDKVC
+224 GAISATASDTDKVC
-238 FVTYDANGEAT
+238 FVTYDSNGEAT
-249 EVGSITGTGSTF
+249 EEGSITGTGNTF

-268 AGSISVNGITV
+268 AGSISVNGVTV

-357 VDFVVYGNAFNGNP
+357 VDFVIYGNAFNGNP

-382 TTWYELAGSKYYDDN
+382 TTWYELAGSKYYDGGFSFDGN
-397 LTATGAAQSNGKF
+397 KATSGKYSNV
-410 AAAYTGTS
+410 YTGTLRDTTVNYTKGS
-418 RNADITYTLNSANIT
+418 DIQVTLGGNGPKTFTT
-433 AALTGEHGSITANPF
+433 AT
-448 TNAIA
+448 A
-453 WWPTVG
+453 WWPTVD

-492 QDSNTTAEYAFGY
+492 QDSNATAEYAFGY

-546 TGLPVNVTGKVFKY
+546 NGQPVNVTGKVFKY

-587 NGQKNAD
+587 NKA
-594 GSEVPVGRT
+594 SASVGT
-603 DAPTVNYGTSAT
+603 TAAPTSITVNNNSITPTSTEGNVVVYDVGGLTESDTISVTTAGTSNT
-615 AMNIPVSTEDNSVAD
+615 
-630 LQMTAG
+630 
-636 KYYINAAGTA
+636 YINSA
-646 ENLYVNGAKVT
+646 NSN
-657 SGEAYE
+657 SYE
-663 FNVESRKTTYLRIIA
+663 VSADDQMVRIIV
-678 QNEMKEP
+678 QSGSSEP
-685 FIKVIAIRGR
+685 YIAIIK

>member
-15 FMVVTMFSGSA
+15 FMVLTMFSGSA

-238 FVTYDANGEAT
+238 FVTYDSNGEAT
-249 EVGSITGTGSTF
+249 EEGSITGTGSTF

-268 AGSISVNGITV
+268 AGSISVNGVTV

-382 TTWYELAGSKYYDDN
+382 TTWYELAGSKYYDGGFSFDGN
-397 LTATGAAQSNGKF
+397 KATGGKYSNV
-410 AAAYTGTS
+410 YTGTLRDTTVNYTKGS
-418 RNADITYTLNSANIT
+418 DIQVTLGGNGPKTFTT
-433 AALTGEHGSITANPF
+433 AT
-448 TNAIA
+448 A
-453 WWPTVG
+453 WWPTVD

-472 SNVTVSRTANQ
+472 DNVTVSRTANQ

-587 NGQKNAD
+587 NGGT
-594 GSEVPVGRT
+594 GSGAATSTVRLMNTNEEPVT
-603 DAPTVNYGTSAT
+603 LNQQAVT
-615 AMNIPVSTEDNSVAD
+615 SVA
-630 LQMTAG
+630 AG
-636 KYYINAAGTA
+636 QYFLNSSAEYTYINGVLSSDAATEYGAEISIAAGQKIQIITQ
-646 ENLYVNGAKVT
+646 NGT
-657 SGEAYE
+657 
-663 FNVESRKTTYLRIIA
+663 ES
-678 QNEMKEP
+678 P
-685 FIKVIAIRGR
+685 FITVLSAF

>member
-94 AAGSGCTISKVP
+94 AAGSGCTISTVP

-268 AGSISVNGITV
+268 AGSISVNGVTV

-382 TTWYELAGSKYYDDN
+382 TTWYELAGSKYYDGGFSFDGN
-397 LTATGAAQSNGKF
+397 KATGGKYSNV
-410 AAAYTGTS
+410 YTGTLRDTTVNYTKGS
-418 RNADITYTLNSANIT
+418 DIQVTLGGNGPKTFTT
-433 AALTGEHGSITANPF
+433 AT
-448 TNAIA
+448 A
-453 WWPTVG
+453 WWPTVD

-546 TGLPVNVTGKVFKY
+546 TGQPVNVTGKVFKY

-587 NGQKNAD
+587 NKA
-594 GSEVPVGRT
+594 SASVGT
-603 DAPTVNYGTSAT
+603 TAAPTSITVNNNSITPTSTVGNVVVYDVGGLTESDTISVTTAGTSNT
-615 AMNIPVSTEDNSVAD
+615 
-630 LQMTAG
+630 
-636 KYYINAAGTA
+636 YINSA
-646 ENLYVNGAKVT
+646 NSN
-657 SGEAYE
+657 SYE
-663 FNVESRKTTYLRIIA
+663 VSADDQMVRIIV
-678 QNEMKEP
+678 QSGSSEP
-685 FIKVIAIRGR
+685 YIAIIK

>member
-15 FMVVTMFSGSA
+15 FMVLTMFSGSA

-94 AAGSGCTISKVP
+94 AAGSGCTISTVP

-111 PVPTIPVVRNN
+111 PVPTIPVVQNN

-197 GAAFNAQYEGPLA
+197 GTAFNAQYEGPLA

-215 MLALYMTYD
+215 MLALYMTYA
-224 GAINATASDTDKVC
+224 GAISATASDTDKVC
-238 FVTYDANGEAT
+238 FVTYDSNGEAT
-249 EVGSITGTGSTF
+249 EEGSITGTGSTF

-268 AGSISVNGITV
+268 AGSISVNGVTV

-357 VDFVVYGNAFNGNP
+357 VDFVIYGNAFNGNP

-382 TTWYELAGSKYYDDN
+382 TTWYELAGSKYYDGGFSFDGN
-397 LTATGAAQSNGKF
+397 KATGGKYSNV
-410 AAAYTGTS
+410 YTGTLRDTTVNYTKGS
-418 RNADITYTLNSANIT
+418 DIQVTLGGNGPKTFTT
-433 AALTGEHGSITANPF
+433 AT
-448 TNAIA
+448 A
-453 WWPTVG
+453 WWPTVD

-492 QDSNTTAEYAFGY
+492 QDSNATAEYAFGY

-546 TGLPVNVTGKVFKY
+546 NGLPVNVTGKVFKY

-587 NGQKNAD
+587 NKA
-594 GSEVPVGRT
+594 SASVGT
-603 DAPTVNYGTSAT
+603 TAAPTITINDGGDFVGNIAEFGSAVKYGNVDVYDLSGYGFTNLDVTAVLSGANVYVNS
-615 AMNIPVSTEDNSVAD
+615 
-630 LQMTAG
+630 
-636 KYYINAAGTA
+636 NAAGNYTA
-646 ENLYVNGAKVT
+646 GVNNNYIRVVAQ
-657 SGEAYE
+657 SGTNAPYITLI
-663 FNVESRKTTYLRIIA
+663 KLR
-678 QNEMKEP
+678 
-685 FIKVIAIRGR
+685 

>member
-15 FMVVTMFSGSA
+15 FMVLTMFSGSA

-94 AAGSGCTISKVP
+94 AAGSGCTISTVP

-215 MLALYMTYD
+215 MLALYMTYN
-224 GAINATASDTDKVC
+224 GAISATASDTDKVC
-238 FVTYDANGEAT
+238 FVTYDSNGEAT
-249 EVGSITGTGSTF
+249 EEGSITGTGNTF

-268 AGSISVNGITV
+268 AGSISVNGVTV

-382 TTWYELAGSKYYDDN
+382 TTWYELAGSKYYDGGFSFDGN
-397 LTATGAAQSNGKF
+397 KATGGKYSNV
-410 AAAYTGTS
+410 YTGTLRDTTVNYTKGS
-418 RNADITYTLNSANIT
+418 DIQVTLGGNGPKTFTT
-433 AALTGEHGSITANPF
+433 AT
-448 TNAIA
+448 A
-453 WWPTVG
+453 WWPTVD

-492 QDSNTTAEYAFGY
+492 QDSNATAEYAFGY

-546 TGLPVNVTGKVFKY
+546 TGRPVNVTGKVFKY

-587 NGQKNAD
+587 NGGTGSGAATSTVRLMNAN
-594 GSEVPVGRT
+594 EEPVT
-603 DAPTVNYGTSAT
+603 LNQQDVT
-615 AMNIPVSTEDNSVAD
+615 SVA
-630 LQMTAG
+630 AG
-636 KYYINAAGTA
+636 QYFLNSSAEYTYINGVLSSDAATEYGAEISIAAGQKIQIITQ
-646 ENLYVNGAKVT
+646 NGT
-657 SGEAYE
+657 
-663 FNVESRKTTYLRIIA
+663 ES
-678 QNEMKEP
+678 P
-685 FIKVIAIRGR
+685 FITVLSAF

>member
-94 AAGSGCTISKVP
+94 AAGSGCTISTVP

-224 GAINATASDTDKVC
+224 GAISATASDTDKVC
-238 FVTYDANGEAT
+238 FVTYDSNGEAT
-249 EVGSITGTGSTF
+249 EVGSITGTGNTF

-268 AGSISVNGITV
+268 AGSISVNGVTV

-357 VDFVVYGNAFNGNP
+357 VDFVIYGNAFNGNP

-382 TTWYELAGSKYYDDN
+382 TTWYELAGSKYYDGGFSFDGN
-397 LTATGAAQSNGKF
+397 KATGGKYSNV
-410 AAAYTGTS
+410 YTGTLRDTTVNYTKGS
-418 RNADITYTLNSANIT
+418 DIQVTLGGNGPKTFTT
-433 AALTGEHGSITANPF
+433 AT
-448 TNAIA
+448 A
-453 WWPTVG
+453 WWPTVD

-492 QDSNTTAEYAFGY
+492 QDSNATAEYAFGY

-546 TGLPVNVTGKVFKY
+546 TGRPVNVTGKVFKY

-587 NGQKNAD
+587 NKA
-594 GSEVPVGRT
+594 SASVGT
-603 DAPTVNYGTSAT
+603 TAAPTITVDGNTYILDSTRVQEIDVSEGTVAVTAT
-615 AMNIPVSTEDNSVAD
+615 ASGNTLFVNS
-630 LQMTAG
+630 
-636 KYYINAAGTA
+636 
-646 ENLYVNGAKVT
+646 T
-657 SGEAYE
+657 SGTNSSSVNFTMEE
-663 FNVESRKTTYLRIIA
+663 GDEQLVRIIA
-678 QNEMKEP
+678 QDGTTSNP
-685 FIKVIAIRGR
+685 YIGVIKLVGAKAE

>member
-1 MKTSKKVLSTFLAL
+1 MVL
-15 FMVVTMFSGSA
+15 TMFSGSA

-94 AAGSGCTISKVP
+94 AAGSGCTISTVP

-215 MLALYMTYD
+215 MLALYMTYN
-224 GAINATASDTDKVC
+224 GAISATASDTDKVC
-238 FVTYDANGEAT
+238 FVTYDSNGEAT
-249 EVGSITGTGSTF
+249 EEGSITGTGSTF

-268 AGSISVNGITV
+268 AGSISVNGVTV

-357 VDFVVYGNAFNGNP
+357 VDFVIYGNAFNGNP

-382 TTWYELAGSKYYDDN
+382 TTWYELAGSKYYDGGFSFDGN
-397 LTATGAAQSNGKF
+397 KATGGKYSNV
-410 AAAYTGTS
+410 YTGTLRDTTVNYTKGS
-418 RNADITYTLNSANIT
+418 DIQVTLGGNGPKTFTT
-433 AALTGEHGSITANPF
+433 AT
-448 TNAIA
+448 A
-453 WWPTVG
+453 WWPTVD

-492 QDSNTTAEYAFGY
+492 QDSNATAEYAFGY

-546 TGLPVNVTGKVFKY
+546 TGRPVNVTGKVFKY

-587 NGQKNAD
+587 NGGT
-594 GSEVPVGRT
+594 GSG
-603 DAPTVNYGTSAT
+603 AATSAVSLMT
-615 AMNIPVSTEDNSVAD
+615 ADEKPVTLNQQDVTSVA
-630 LQMTAG
+630 AG
-636 KYYINAAGTA
+636 QYFLNSSAEYTYINGVLSSDAATEYGAEISIAAGQKIQIITQ
-646 ENLYVNGAKVT
+646 NGT
-657 SGEAYE
+657 
-663 FNVESRKTTYLRIIA
+663 ES
-678 QNEMKEP
+678 P
-685 FIKVIAIRGR
+685 FITVLSAF

>member
-1 MKTSKKVLSTFLAL
+1 
-15 FMVVTMFSGSA
+15 
-26 FAADSANQL
+26 
-35 TGFGSDIASIGIT
+35 
-48 GADVSSATLTTS
+48 
-60 ASNNG
+60 
-65 NDNNMTYTYNVVL
+65 MTYTYNVVL

-94 AAGSGCTISKVP
+94 AAGSGCTISTVP

-268 AGSISVNGITV
+268 AGSISVNGVTV

-382 TTWYELAGSKYYDDN
+382 TTWYELAGSKYYDGGFSFDGN
-397 LTATGAAQSNGKF
+397 KATGGKYSNV
-410 AAAYTGTS
+410 YTGTLRDTTVNYTKGS
-418 RNADITYTLNSANIT
+418 DIQVTLGGNGPKTFTT
-433 AALTGEHGSITANPF
+433 AT
-448 TNAIA
+448 A
-453 WWPTVG
+453 WWPTVD

-587 NGQKNAD
+587 NGGT
-594 GSEVPVGRT
+594 GSGAATTDLVVKKGNKPVATSNMGYREV
-603 DAPTVNYGTSAT
+603 DAGSYKVTS
-615 AMNIPVSTEDNSVAD
+615 SE
-630 LQMTAG
+630 
-636 KYYINAAGTA
+636 
-646 ENLYVNGAKVT
+646 ENVYVNGVKVT
-657 SGEAYE
+657 ADSGYTFTISAGGMY
-663 FNVESRKTTYLRIIA
+663 RIIT
-678 QNEMKEP
+678 QNGTESPYVTLLKG
-685 FIKVIAIRGR
+685 K

>member
-1 MKTSKKVLSTFLAL
+1 
-15 FMVVTMFSGSA
+15 MVVTMFSGSA

-238 FVTYDANGEAT
+238 FVTYDSNGEAT
-249 EVGSITGTGSTF
+249 EEGSITGTGSTF

-268 AGSISVNGITV
+268 AGSISVNGVTV

-382 TTWYELAGSKYYDDN
+382 TTWYELAGSKYYDGGFSFDGN
-397 LTATGAAQSNGKF
+397 KATGGKYSNV
-410 AAAYTGTS
+410 YTGTLRDTTVNYTKGS
-418 RNADITYTLNSANIT
+418 DIQVTLGGNGPKTFTT
-433 AALTGEHGSITANPF
+433 AT
-448 TNAIA
+448 A
-453 WWPTVG
+453 WWPTVD

-472 SNVTVSRTANQ
+472 DNVTVSRTANQ

-587 NGQKNAD
+587 NGGT
-594 GSEVPVGRT
+594 GSGAATSTVRLMNTNEEPVT
-603 DAPTVNYGTSAT
+603 LNQQAVT
-615 AMNIPVSTEDNSVAD
+615 SVA
-630 LQMTAG
+630 AG
-636 KYYINAAGTA
+636 QYFLNSSAEYTYINGVLSSDAATEYGAEISIAAGQKIQIITQ
-646 ENLYVNGAKVT
+646 NGT
-657 SGEAYE
+657 
-663 FNVESRKTTYLRIIA
+663 ES
-678 QNEMKEP
+678 P
-685 FIKVIAIRGR
+685 FITVLSAF

>member
-1 MKTSKKVLSTFLAL
+1 
-15 FMVVTMFSGSA
+15 MFSGSA

-94 AAGSGCTISKVP
+94 AAGSGCTISTVP

-238 FVTYDANGEAT
+238 FVTYDSNGEAT
-249 EVGSITGTGSTF
+249 EVGSITGTGNTF

-268 AGSISVNGITV
+268 AGSISVNGVTV

-371 EAGAVQVSENG
+371 EAGAVQVSEDG
-382 TTWYELAGSKYYDDN
+382 TTWYELAGSKYYDGGFSFDGN
-397 LTATGAAQSNGKF
+397 KATGGKYSNV
-410 AAAYTGTS
+410 YTGTLRDTTVNYTKGS
-418 RNADITYTLNSANIT
+418 DIQVTLGGNGPKTFTT
-433 AALTGEHGSITANPF
+433 AT
-448 TNAIA
+448 A
-453 WWPTVG
+453 WWPTVD

-546 TGLPVNVTGKVFKY
+546 TGQPVNVTGKVFKY

-587 NGQKNAD
+587 NKA
-594 GSEVPVGRT
+594 SASVGT
-603 DAPTVNYGTSAT
+603 TAAPTSITVNNNSITPTSTVGNVVVYDVGGLTESDTISVTTAGTSNT
-615 AMNIPVSTEDNSVAD
+615 
-630 LQMTAG
+630 
-636 KYYINAAGTA
+636 YINSA
-646 ENLYVNGAKVT
+646 NSN
-657 SGEAYE
+657 SYE
-663 FNVESRKTTYLRIIA
+663 VSADDQMVRIIV
-678 QNEMKEP
+678 QSGSSEP
-685 FIKVIAIRGR
+685 YIAIIK

>member
-15 FMVVTMFSGSA
+15 FMVLTMFSGSA

-238 FVTYDANGEAT
+238 FVTYDSNGEAT

-318 KFAGKTSLESTGV
+318 KFAGKNSLESTGV

-382 TTWYELAGSKYYDDN
+382 TTWYELAGSKYYDGGFSFDGN
-397 LTATGAAQSNGKF
+397 KATGGKYSNV
-410 AAAYTGTS
+410 YTGTLRDTTVNYTKGS
-418 RNADITYTLNSANIT
+418 DIQVTLGGNGPKTFTT
-433 AALTGEHGSITANPF
+433 AT
-448 TNAIA
+448 A
-453 WWPTVG
+453 WWPTVD

-546 TGLPVNVTGKVFKY
+546 TGQPVNVTGKVFKY

-587 NGQKNAD
+587 NKA
-594 GSEVPVGRT
+594 SASVGT
-603 DAPTVNYGTSAT
+603 TAAPTSITVNNNSITPTSTVGNVVVYDVGGLTESDTISVTTAGTSNT
-615 AMNIPVSTEDNSVAD
+615 
-630 LQMTAG
+630 
-636 KYYINAAGTA
+636 YINSA
-646 ENLYVNGAKVT
+646 NSN
-657 SGEAYE
+657 SYE
-663 FNVESRKTTYLRIIA
+663 VSADDQMVRIIV
-678 QNEMKEP
+678 QSGSSEP
-685 FIKVIAIRGR
+685 YIAIIK

>member
-1 MKTSKKVLSTFLAL
+1 
-15 FMVVTMFSGSA
+15 MVVTMFSGSA

-94 AAGSGCTISKVP
+94 AAGSGCTISTVP

-224 GAINATASDTDKVC
+224 GAISATASDTDKVC
-238 FVTYDANGEAT
+238 FVTYDSNGEAT
-249 EVGSITGTGSTF
+249 EEGSITGTGSTF

-268 AGSISVNGITV
+268 AGSISVNGVTV

-357 VDFVVYGNAFNGNP
+357 VDFVIYGNAFNGNP

-382 TTWYELAGSKYYDDN
+382 TTWYELAGSKYYDGGFSFDGN
-397 LTATGAAQSNGKF
+397 KATGGKYSNV
-410 AAAYTGTS
+410 YTGTLRDTTVNYTKGS
-418 RNADITYTLNSANIT
+418 DIQVTLGGNGPKTFTT
-433 AALTGEHGSITANPF
+433 AT
-448 TNAIA
+448 A
-453 WWPTVG
+453 WWPTVD

-492 QDSNTTAEYAFGY
+492 QDSNATAEYAFGY

-546 TGLPVNVTGKVFKY
+546 TGRPVNVTGKVFKY

-587 NGQKNAD
+587 NGGT
-594 GSEVPVGRT
+594 GSG
-603 DAPTVNYGTSAT
+603 AATSAVSLMT
-615 AMNIPVSTEDNSVAD
+615 ENEEPVTLNQQDVTSVA
-630 LQMTAG
+630 AG
-636 KYYINAAGTA
+636 QYFLKSSAEYTYINGVLSSDAATEYGAEISIAAGQKIQIITQ
-646 ENLYVNGAKVT
+646 NGT
-657 SGEAYE
+657 
-663 FNVESRKTTYLRIIA
+663 ES
-678 QNEMKEP
+678 P
-685 FIKVIAIRGR
+685 FITVLSAF